1 MIDFSAQFAAVSGR
15 VFQQQLIESQLNGV
29 CAPMVSGKSGAS
41 HPPPLLRLFSSSV
54 AVDFVSRRQFN
65 STEVEESIADEFLDV
80 AIRFQSAFRFTP
92 RTASFLGIGRL
103 IASLRAA
110 DLRCRLLAPFI
121 CFFLFF
127 FCFLVFSCSVCVL
140 TRRK

>member
-1 MIDFSAQFAAVSGR
+1 MAFVLR
-15 VFQQQLIESQLNGV
+15 WFQVNLGLLI
-29 CAPMVSGKSGAS
+29 
-41 HPPPLLRLFSSSV
+41 PPLLLRLFSSSV

-65 STEVEESIADEFLDV
+65 STEVEESIADEFLAV

-110 DLRCRLLAPFI
+110 DLRYRLLAPFM
-121 CFFLFF
+121 FF
-127 FCFLVFSCSVCVL
+127 FFCVL